1 MERVVE
7 AVYQDGVLTPLEPLD
22 LPNSQRVT
30 LTIQVP
36 SQPADSDP
44 VGGWRSV
51 YDGLAEEE
59 LREIERI
66 ILDRT
71 TFMRPVR

>member
-1 MERVVE
+1 MERVIE

-22 LPNSQRVT
+22 LPDRQRVT
-30 LTIQVP
+30 LKIQVP
-36 SQPADSDP
+36 GQPANSDSL
-44 VGGWRSV
+44 GGWRSV

-59 LREIERI
+59 LTEIERI

-71 TFMRPVR
+71 AFMRPVR